1 MHLSKGQKIFL
12 KIEYHSNGSK
22 GPKQESANRQ
32 DARLRHLQI
41 VPSKVIKGQKYQHEM
56 EHCKYYSGSEI

>member
-22 GPKQESANRQ
+22 GPKQESADCQ

-41 VPSKVIKGQKYQHEM
+41 VSPKVIKGQ
-56 EHCKYYSGSEI
+56 EHKHKM

>member
-41 VPSKVIKGQKYQHEM
+41 VSPEVIKCQEYKHKM
-56 EHCKYYSGSEI
+56 